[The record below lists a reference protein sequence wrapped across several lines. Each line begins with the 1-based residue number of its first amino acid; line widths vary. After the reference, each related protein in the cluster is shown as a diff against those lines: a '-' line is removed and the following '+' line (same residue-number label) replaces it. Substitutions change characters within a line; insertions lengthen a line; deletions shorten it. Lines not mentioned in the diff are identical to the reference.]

1 MGLQTISQ
9 NGWHRGVGRFGSN
22 SLKVACR
29 RPKFPVHHD
38 DFTPPHHHNFMV
50 WWSETCLN
58 LVWATQRQDL
68 WPRMVARAT
77 VSPPGAP
84 LCSPGALILA
94 AHPPPPT
101 HPPEDKK
108 ALAKLRRFLQGLSS
122 PPTTSES
129 TLSSDRAP
137 AGKPCELAKH
147 LRPHRQKPGRQAQLG
162 FAKCG
167 HTRLGEWKM
176 NATGRGTTH

>member
-1 MGLQTISQ
+1 
-9 NGWHRGVGRFGSN
+9 
-22 SLKVACR
+22 
-29 RPKFPVHHD
+29 
-38 DFTPPHHHNFMV
+38 
-50 WWSETCLN
+50 
-58 LVWATQRQDL
+58 
-68 WPRMVARAT
+68 
-77 VSPPGAP
+77 
-84 LCSPGALILA
+84 
-94 AHPPPPT
+94 
-101 HPPEDKK
+101 
-108 ALAKLRRFLQGLSS
+108 LQGLSS